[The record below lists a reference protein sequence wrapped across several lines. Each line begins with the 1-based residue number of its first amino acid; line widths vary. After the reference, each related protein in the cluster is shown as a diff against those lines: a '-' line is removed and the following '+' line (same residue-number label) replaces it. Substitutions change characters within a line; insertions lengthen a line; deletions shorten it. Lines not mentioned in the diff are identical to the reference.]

1 MNSAVANVLNKVLGD
16 FVVNLNPE
24 QLKLSVFKGKIALNN
39 LELKKSALEKLGL
52 PFRVR
57 QGFIGHI
64 EVNIP
69 WTSLASSPLVIKISD
84 ILALVSPR
92 PAKTWNEEEEKQS
105 MKSSVSESL
114 ANFEAINHPELQV
127 SDEPGMVEKLVQLIV
142 DNVQVEIKRVYIRF
156 EDKCTSKVPY
166 SVGIKLGQ
174 VSAETCDD
182 SWTPQFVKD
191 SPKCFKKAK
200 VDDFSLF
207 LDYDTPNVLCLSNS
221 KLNKTEGFMNVVKND
236 FAGKIQHKY
245 ILCPLTLEVKAV
257 INKDKQS
264 NEPQILVKIENE
276 GNLGFEVHMEQI
288 SFVMKLLD
296 FLSLYDGFRAG
307 IIKSLQLTQ
316 MPEKMQIEYKKL
328 YLEWR
333 EVGIKSP
340 DSGPAQKLKKEIET
354 IETLIL
360 VDSIK
365 AIRAIAIKEQKL
377 AKAIESK
384 HQEIESI
391 NKEEEGTMNKLFGF
405 FSSKS
410 DREKRQDE
418 QKKTIKIQKIKEEIS
433 KIEEEKKAVNV
444 NKPQT
449 KVEAATI
456 FQLEL
461 HISTIS
467 LTIFD
472 KIELLSLKFLDFFF
486 KLISKTNTTLIQ
498 LSLNKFTLKDHKD
511 ATDIFPFILN
521 SKPFDFKY
529 GDNELVFNA
538 QGMDVVLNL
547 TRILQLVDAIM
558 LRVSEQVDVDHFI
571 SNATNKTS
579 EYISSGKDY
588 LKDIVKSGGGKG
600 LFMNINIKAPVVLL
614 PDHTNTHFLLLDFGR
629 IVMKT
634 ISDKGKHATFDNYI
648 FRLSDLKILTIWH
661 LISLTQWGNFDALLA
676 PSLIT
681 LGLKIYNRPDKEKPG
696 FKLMADFNDSI
707 WKISTKQVEL
717 IFDIIDTLS
726 PAEENK
732 DQPIKEAPQKDLE
745 ESKSVKDNIKAFGEI
760 VPWKITIKSRKFD
773 FEMFSDT
780 EKIVQLLLTSFEM
793 KSSIDKRSRF
803 LGIFCMQ
810 DLSLNDLRNE
820 NFPIVLK
827 KSDKVRAQK
836 KNKKH
841 FRMILDMNPYEDLL
855 DISLALNESDIF
867 FNMEFVNGFL
877 KYLDEILAKIPASP
891 NIQKVPVTYANSH
904 MKSTYSIRMVGINIC
919 IPLNGQ
925 NLDTNCMNISTSA
938 MVIYSSL
945 LYTKKTYDY
954 LWRECSREILR
965 SDEEASATL
974 SHLIIFLS
982 NSHGHSN
989 IKHIIEPSRIGVT
1002 YSSLMIPEKYEQ
1014 RVDVRLESLCLFI
1027 GFHDLWAILKVVDL
1041 IKFAPSEA
1049 PPPITPPRQPKFI
1062 CNIDGDSLQ
1071 IKILDDTL
1079 SKLASLLHLQLSNVY
1094 GLIVFDEDT
1103 SHMEFST
1110 LIVGTCFNQQLTVW
1124 EPFLEDWKCE
1134 VLITQDGKE
1143 EPQIITLKS
1152 LEDLNLNVNSSI
1164 LALAIT
1170 IPDKLAYAFTEISPI
1185 VSALESL
1192 KDINYQYK
1200 LINLLEKKIN
1210 VSLNFVGNKESWP
1223 IAPKNQKEFSQ
1234 SLINKLFASSNPN
1247 YKTTCSMGL
1256 TQNPASITVHMKGYG
1271 STSGLVIEGISTTT
1285 FILQTLARKANCIIN
1300 VASEDNLRKITI
1312 APAYQICNNTDIDI
1326 EFVYKDNRFEVKSGT
1341 SSFLPVNYENDETK
1355 LLIKSQEDEEVDP
1368 SKYLTL
1374 GGNAFTMELYDY
1386 DFNNELK
1393 FKSLE
1398 INPAL
1403 IIQNLLP
1410 GNLKILHPDL
1420 GIICD
1425 LPSGEKSIIKNINP
1439 GTAFPFEVMLNTDQ
1453 ALFTSEAL
1461 TFNKDLQIIPL
1472 KYHPESSLKIE
1483 CSSDDY
1489 RKNSEIDLSQIDRDL
1504 ADENQICSLTWSL
1517 YADYIIVNKTDW
1529 DLNFCHMELPKH
1541 TWRLF
1546 SEKKGKIKSVDRAS
1560 KWCKEFSLDTVSLSG
1575 ALCVEME
1582 DSDDVMNLGVCISL
1596 ASGMLI
1602 KTKIVTIVPR
1612 YMISNFLNKTIFIRK
1627 YEGEKLF
1634 CVKANEVLAFD
1645 PESEKPIIQISE
1657 DGVGWSGP
1665 FSIDT
1670 IEDFQ
1675 VKYPKPS
1682 HKKYDP
1688 NKEKKNKK
1696 WKKGSFNYAR
1706 TMIYTKDEATIHISF
1721 LKPKDP
1727 EYIIANETS
1736 EEITIV
1742 QKSFK
1747 DRPTVIAPNSSEA
1760 WTFDDFA
1767 SGDKRIILSTT
1778 SNHRVYHIDKI
1789 KKCKN
1794 LGKYNVEV
1802 FVQGVTREMRISNE
1816 ALAEE
1821 QKIDEKS
1828 NFKKASKYVISMP
1841 RIGISIMDLKN
1852 VEQIYVSLSDILLK
1866 YTILEVPNKKNVH
1879 SLTKIDI
1886 RLGAFQIDNMDRTGQ
1901 LYPVILFRHALE
1913 SELKDETPFFQLKYH
1928 MESKMHSKNQLPL
1941 EKIKWF
1947 EVSLQPIEVKLD
1959 EDTIFMLLSLKDITS
1974 SIPSSA
1980 IAISDFDCDT
1990 PALPFKLTEIQRKA
2004 YFEFI
2009 RICTA
2014 KLELTFSKSL
2024 KPRKVTMNLGS
2035 GFLRVLGSIGGAFT
2049 NISSTPIKFNE
2060 VLITHG
2066 FQTTENLTS
2075 VLLKN
2080 YTRQAILQIYK
2091 ILGSSDLLGNPLGLI
2106 DKLGTGVFEFVAEP
2120 AKGMLKGPKAFA
2132 SGVGKGVRS
2141 LVGGV
2146 VSGGFGSVSKITG
2159 SLYNVVRE
2167 VSGDEP
2173 ELRRDNT
2180 KIGTFMYEGFK
2191 GGVMDVANG
2200 ITGIFTKPFKG
2211 AKEQGAK
2218 GFLKGMGAGIFGFV
2232 SSPIKLVL
2240 KIGTTL
2246 TSGIAKG
2253 ADLLA
2258 KGKVHRYGRVRFP
2271 RHISHKGS
2279 LEAYNFDIAQAQQ
2292 LMSEAKCFDKI
2303 LFYAHFTEKN
2313 DVIIIITSKL
2323 FWTLIDGE
2331 NEEKIEL
2338 KNISYVEVFEQ
2349 DQEYR
2354 LELGGGRNNSCI
2366 YSQTSGK
2373 LVTIYYSLTSI
2384 IGEKPPR
2391 KIKSQDQS
2399 KKSSTCLGS

>member
-52 PFRVR
+52 PFKVQ

-69 WTSLASSPLVIKISD
+69 WTSLSSSPLVIKISD
-84 ILALVSPR
+84 ILALISPR
-92 PAKTWNEEEEKQS
+92 PAETWNEEEEKQS
-105 MKSSVSESL
+105 IKNSVLESL
-114 ANFEAINHPELQV
+114 TNFEAINHPELQV

-156 EDKCTSKVPY
+156 EDKCTSKIPY
-166 SVGIKLGQ
+166 AIGIKLGQ
-174 VSAETCDD
+174 VSAETCND
-182 SWTPQFVKD
+182 SWTPMFVKD
-191 SPKCFKKAK
+191 SLKCFKKVK
-200 VDDFSLF
+200 VEDFSLF
-207 LDYDTPNVLCLSNS
+207 LDYDTQSVLCLNNS
-221 KLNKTEGFMNVVKND
+221 KINRSEGFMNTVKND

-245 ILCPLTLEVKAV
+245 ILCPLTFEIKAV
-257 INKDKQS
+257 INKDKQT
-264 NEPQILVKIENE
+264 NEPQILLKIENE
-276 GNLGFEVHMEQI
+276 GNLGFEVHMDQI

-307 IIKSLQLTQ
+307 IIKSLQLTE
-316 MPEKMQIEYKKL
+316 MSEKMKIDYKKL
-328 YLEWR
+328 YLQWR
-333 EVGIKSP
+333 EVGIKYP
-340 DSGPAQKLKKEIET
+340 DSIPAQKLKKDLEVLET
-354 IETLIL
+354 MVI

-365 AIRAIAIKEQKL
+365 ATRSIAIKEQKL
-377 AKAIESK
+377 AKVIESK
-384 HQEIESI
+384 HQEIETI
-391 NKEEEGTMNKLFGF
+391 AKEEEGTMNKLFGF

-410 DREKRQDE
+410 EREKRQE
-418 QKKTIKIQKIKEEIS
+418 EHKKTIKIQKIKEEIS

-444 NKPQT
+444 SKPQAN
-449 KVEAATI
+449 VEVTTI

-461 HISTIS
+461 HINTIS
-467 LTIFD
+467 LTLFD
-472 KIELLSLKFLDFFF
+472 KIELLSLKFFDFFF
-486 KLISKTNTTLIQ
+486 KLISKTNATLIQ
-498 LSLNKFTLKDHKD
+498 LSLNKFTLKDHKNSN
-511 ATDIFPFILN
+511 DIFPFILN
-521 SKPFDFKY
+521 SKPFDFKF

-547 TRILQLVDAIM
+547 TRILQLIDAIM
-558 LRVSEQVDVDHFI
+558 LRISEQVDIEHFI

-600 LFMNINIKAPVVLL
+600 LFMNVNIKAPVVLL

-629 IVMKT
+629 IIMKT
-634 ISDKGKHATFDNYI
+634 ISDKGKHDTFDNYI
-648 FRLSDLKILTIWH
+648 FRLSDLRILTIWQ
-661 LISLTQWGNFDALLA
+661 LISLTQWANFDTLLS

-696 FKLMADFNDSI
+696 FKLLADFNDSI

-726 PAEENK
+726 PPEENK
-732 DQPIKEAPQKDLE
+732 EQPIQEVPQKELE
-745 ESKSVKDNIKAFGEI
+745 ESKSIKDNIKAFGEI
-760 VPWKITIKSRKFD
+760 VPWKITVKSRKFD

-780 EKIVQLLLTSFEM
+780 EKIVQLLLVSFEM
-793 KSSIDKRSRF
+793 KSSIDKKSRF
-803 LGIFCMQ
+803 IGVFCMQ
-810 DLSLNDLRNE
+810 DLSITDLRNGI
-820 NFPIVLK
+820 FPIVLK

-867 FNMEFVNGFL
+867 FNMDFVNGFL

-891 NIQKVPVTYANSH
+891 NVQKTPVTFAYSH
-904 MKSTYSIRMVGINIC
+904 MKSAYSIRLVGINIF
-919 IPLNGQ
+919 IPLNSQ
-925 NLDTNCMNISTSA
+925 NPDTNYMNVSTSA
-938 MVIYSSL
+938 MVIYSTL
-945 LYTKKTYDY
+945 LQTKKTYDY

-965 SDEEASATL
+965 SDEEASVTL

-982 NSHGHSN
+982 NPNENSN
-989 IKHIIEPSRIGVT
+989 FKHIIDPSRIGVT

-1014 RVDVRLESLCLFI
+1014 RVDVRLESLCFFI
-1027 GFHDLWAILKVVDL
+1027 SFHDIWAILKVVDL

-1049 PPPITPPRQPKFI
+1049 PAPVSPPRQPKFI

-1071 IKILDDTL
+1071 IKLLDDT
-1079 SKLASLLHLQLSNVY
+1079 SAKLTSLLQLQLSNVY
-1094 GLIVFDEDT
+1094 GLIVFHEDT
-1103 SHMEFST
+1103 SNMEFST
-1110 LIVGTCFNQQLTVW
+1110 LIVGTCFNNQLAAW

-1134 VLITQDGKE
+1134 LSITQDSKN
-1143 EPQIITLKS
+1143 EPQVISLKS
-1152 LEDLNLNVNSSI
+1152 SEYLNLNVNSSI
-1164 LALAIT
+1164 LALAIAV
-1170 IPDKLAYAFTEISPI
+1170 PDKFAYAFTETSPI
-1185 VSALESL
+1185 VSALES
-1192 KDINYQYK
+1192 INTIKYQYK

-1210 VSLNFVGNKESWP
+1210 VSLNIAGNKESWS
-1223 IAPKNQKEFSQ
+1223 IAPGDHKEFSQ
-1234 SLINKLFASSNPN
+1234 SLIDKLFASSNPN
-1247 YKTTCSMGL
+1247 YKTTCSAGL
-1256 TQNPASITVHMKGYG
+1256 TQSPVSITVHMKGHG
-1271 STSGLVIEGISTTT
+1271 STSGLVIEGVSTTT
-1285 FILQTLARKANCIIN
+1285 FALQTLTRNAYCIIN
-1300 VASEDNLRKITI
+1300 VTSEDNLRKITI

-1326 EFVYKDNRFEVKSGT
+1326 EFMYKDNRFEVKSGNR
-1341 SSFLPVNYENDETK
+1341 SFLPMNYENDEAK
-1355 LLIKSQEDEEVDP
+1355 LFIKSQEDEEVDS
-1368 SKYLTL
+1368 SKYITL
-1374 GGNAFTMELYDY
+1374 GGNTFTMEVYNY
-1386 DFNNELK
+1386 DFNNEIM

-1410 GNLKILHPDL
+1410 GNLKIMHPDL

-1425 LPSGEKSIIKNINP
+1425 LATGEKSIIKNINP
-1439 GTAFPFEVMLNTDQ
+1439 AKGFPFEVILNTDQ
-1453 ALFTSEAL
+1453 ALFASEAL
-1461 TFNKDLQIIPL
+1461 TFDKDLHDIPL
-1472 KYHPESSLKIE
+1472 KYHPESCFKIE
-1483 CSSDDY
+1483 SSSDDY
-1489 RKNSEIDLSQIDRDL
+1489 RKNSEVDLSQHDRNF
-1504 ADENQICSLTWSL
+1504 ANENQISSLTWTL
-1517 YADYIIVNKTDW
+1517 YAEYIIVNKTDW
-1529 DLNFCHMELPKH
+1529 DLNFCKTELPKH
-1541 TWRLF
+1541 SWRLF
-1546 SEKKGKIKSVDRAS
+1546 SEKKGKIKSVDRPS

-1582 DSDDVMNLGVCISL
+1582 DSDDVMNLGVSISL
-1596 ASGMLI
+1596 ASGMLT

-1612 YMISNFLNKTIFIRK
+1612 YMISNFLKKTIFIRK
-1627 YEGEKLF
+1627 YEGEKQY
-1634 CVKANEVLAFD
+1634 CVKYNEVVAFD

-1675 VKYPKPS
+1675 VKYPKS
-1682 HKKYDP
+1682 IHKKVDP

-1696 WKKGSFNYAR
+1696 WKKGLFNYVR
-1706 TMIYTKDEATIHISF
+1706 IMIYTKDEATIHISF
-1721 LKPKDP
+1721 LKPTDP
-1727 EYIIANETS
+1727 EYIIVNETS

-1742 QKSFK
+1742 QKSFSDK
-1747 DRPTVIAPNSSEA
+1747 PIVIAPNSTEV
-1760 WTFDDFA
+1760 WTFDEFA
-1767 SGDKRIILSTT
+1767 SGDKRIVLSTAS
-1778 SNHRVYHIDKI
+1778 SNRVYHIDKI
-1789 KKCKN
+1789 KRCKN
-1794 LGKYNVEV
+1794 LGEYNVEV
-1802 FVQGVTREMRISNE
+1802 FVKGMTREMRITNE
-1816 ALAEE
+1816 TLTEE
-1821 QKIDEKS
+1821 HKTNEDS
-1828 NFKKASKYVISMP
+1828 NFKKVLKCTVNMP
-1841 RIGISIMDLKN
+1841 RIGLSVMDLKN
-1852 VEQIYVSLSDILLK
+1852 IEQIYASLSDISLK
-1866 YTILEVPNKKNVH
+1866 YKVFEVPKRKNART
-1879 SLTKIDI
+1879 LTKIDI
-1886 RLGAFQIDNMDRTGQ
+1886 RLGAFQIDNMDRANQ
-1901 LYPVILFRHALE
+1901 LYPVILFRHVLE
-1913 SELKDETPFFQLKYH
+1913 SELTDETPFFQLKYH
-1928 MESKMHSKNQLPL
+1928 MESKVCTKDQLPL

-1947 EVSLQPIEVKLD
+1947 EVSIQPIEVKIY
-1959 EDTIFMLLSLKDITS
+1959 EDTIYMLLSLKDITS

-1980 IAISDFDCDT
+1980 IISSDFDCET
-1990 PALPFKLTEIQRKA
+1990 PTLPFKLTEIQRKA

-2014 KLELTFSKSL
+2014 KLEFTFTKSM
-2024 KPRKVTMNLGS
+2024 KPIKVSLNLGS
-2035 GFLRVLGSIGGAFT
+2035 GILRILGSIGGAFT
-2049 NISSTPIKFNE
+2049 NISQAPMKFNE

-2066 FQTTENLTS
+2066 FQTTANLTS

-2146 VSGGFGSVSKITG
+2146 VSGSFGSVSKITG

-2173 ELRRDNT
+2173 ELKRDNT
-2180 KIGTFMYEGFK
+2180 KIGVFMYEGLK

-2200 ITGIFTKPFKG
+2200 ITGVFTKPYKG

-2271 RHISHKGS
+2271 RHISHKGL
-2279 LEAYNFDIAQAQQ
+2279 LEAYNFDISQAQQ
-2292 LMSEAKCFDKI
+2292 MMNEAKCFDRI
-2303 LFYAHFTEKN
+2303 LFYTHFTEKN
-2313 DVIIIITSKL
+2313 DVIIIVTSQL
-2323 FWTLIDGE
+2323 FWVLIDGE
-2331 NEEKIEL
+2331 KEEKIEL
-2338 KNISYVEVFEQ
+2338 KTISYIEVFEL
-2349 DQEYR
+2349 DHEFR
-2354 LELGGGRNNSCI
+2354 LELGGGRDNACI
-2366 YSQTSGK
+2366 YSQTLGK
-2373 LVTIYYSLTSI
+2373 LVTIYYFLASI

-2391 KIKSQDQS
+2391 KIKAEN
-2399 KKSSTCLGS
+2399 